1 MTNGDNL
8 SIGLVW
14 SSDRMTKK
22 RSEAED
28 TSFCSSGWSVSTSEN
43 DRFGIFVDDE
53 FSIKEEAMLGVL
65 KFGIFQIAV
74 WNLSLP
80 GEGTENF
87 DWMHNYETWFKS
99 VRHALHWFTWTQ
111 TYQNPPLYQN
121 RLHRFD

>member
-1 MTNGDNL
+1 LIDFKVPTVHLIALSMTNGDSL

-65 KFGIFQIAV
+65 KFGT
-74 WNLSLP
+74 LGP
-80 GEGTENF
+80 
-87 DWMHNYETWFKS
+87 H
-99 VRHALHWFTWTQ
+99 
-111 TYQNPPLYQN
+111 PPRSPYKGRGLTG
-121 RLHRFD
+121 HGPA